1 MVRAGRLVARAYG
14 GPLEG
19 LRRARQRAFFVRV
32 RNHGRK
38 TPFGDRRAEGKP
50 VEAMTGARFG
60 AISGVE
66 KRKKV
71 PCTMCLA
78 LQLPLRVLG
87 SASARPNRGG
97 RGPFAGM
104 GFPQTAI
111 LRQILEN
118 ERPRT

>member
-1 MVRAGRLVARAYG
+1 
-14 GPLEG
+14 
-19 LRRARQRAFFVRV
+19 
-32 RNHGRK
+32 
-38 TPFGDRRAEGKP
+38 
-50 VEAMTGARFG
+50 MTGTRFG

-78 LQLPLRVLG
+78 LQLPLRAFRSVF
-87 SASARPNRGG
+87 ARPNRGG

-111 LRQILEN
+111 LRQLLEN